1 MMDFALREEIRSCI
15 NDMKQTAEYLDQ
27 AADRMEASIKGEGL
41 GSMRICTRMRSD
53 ANEYRKA
60 ARELSKVL

>member
-15 NDMKQTAEYLDQ
+15 NNMKQTAKYLDQ
-27 AADRMEASIKGEGL
+27 AADQMEASIQGL
-41 GSMRICTRMRSD
+41 GDMKICTRMRSD

>member
-15 NDMKQTAEYLDQ
+15 NNMKQTAKYLDQ
-27 AADRMEASIKGEGL
+27 AADQMEASIQGL
-41 GSMRICTRMRSD
+41 GDMKICRRMCSD

>member
-1 MMDFALREEIRSCI
+1 MVDFALREEIRSCI
-15 NDMKQTAEYLDQ
+15 NDMNRTAEYLEK
-27 AADRMEASIKGEGL
+27 AADQMEASIQGL
-41 GSMRICTRMRSD
+41 GNMKICRRMRSD

>member
-15 NDMKQTAEYLDQ
+15 NNMKQTAKYLDQ
-27 AADRMEASIKGEGL
+27 AADQMEASIQGL
-41 GSMRICTRMRSD
+41 GDMKICRRMRSD
-53 ANEYRKA
+53 ANKYRKA